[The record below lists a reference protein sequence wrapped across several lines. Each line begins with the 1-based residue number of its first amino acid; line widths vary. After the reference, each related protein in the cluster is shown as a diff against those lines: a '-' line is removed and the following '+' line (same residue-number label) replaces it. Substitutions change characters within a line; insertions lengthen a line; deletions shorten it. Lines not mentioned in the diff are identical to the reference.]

1 MKVEVGKEDVDPFLW
16 LQQLVERRLLQETL
30 RRAKANGVL
39 PEHAKSLWCDEI
51 TIDQYGDTTLIYV
64 LFDVP
69 TGDKRP
75 YDRKHHEEEFTLA
88 EALRLCMQEEE
99 G

>member
-1 MKVEVGKEDVDPFLW
+1 MKVEVDKSDVDPFLW
-16 LQQLVERRLLQETL
+16 LQQLVERRLLRETL

-39 PEHAKSLWCDEI
+39 PEHAESLWCGEI
-51 TIDQYGDTTLIYV
+51 TIDQYGGTTLIYV
-64 LFDVP
+64 SFDIP

-75 YDRKHHEEEFTLA
+75 YARKHHEEEFTLA
-88 EALRLCMQEEE
+88 EALRLCMEEPA